1 MVRHLPTLSIV
12 TSVTSLALLLAQ
24 PASAETVTL
33 GIGTQDT
40 TTNTVTAGV
49 VIRQLHL
56 LEKYLPT
63 TDRAASLRMVRHL
76 PTLSIVTSVTSL
88 ALLLA
93 QPASA
98 ETVTL
103 GIGTQDTT
111 TNTVTAGVV
120 IRQLH
125 LLEKYLPKDG
135 KYANIKFELEWQNF
149 TSGPPVTNA
158 MMANKLQIGMMGDYP
173 LIVNGFTFDSNPE
186 SKSRLIGIAAYS
198 LSGSGNGIVVH
209 KDSPYYDLADLKG
222 KVVSVPFG
230 SAAHGMVLKAMQ
242 DRGFAPDFFQLV
254 SQSPEVG
261 STNLQEKKIDAHAD
275 FVPFAELL
283 PFRGFARKIFD
294 GVETNLPTFHGIV
307 VRTDFAEKYPE
318 VVVAYLKALIAANQ
332 WLREDPKRAAEK
344 IQEWT
349 GINKEVVYIFLGPG
363 GNMTTDPTIKPP
375 LIDAATA
382 DVKVLQ
388 NLGRMK
394 EFDPKKW
401 VDDGYIRKAYAEMN
415 LDYDAQVGNTKNYEI
430 SGEDSF
436 CNRPI
441 IDPRKAGEVWV
452 DEVGILPFASA
463 ACTLGA
469 YADYKAKGK
478 KVNVAYVFDT
488 KRGIKLFADQAF
500 FAVGN
505 GDVAP
510 FLLKKDAEAYAV
522 KISGK
527 VLGFDDAVKVTIG
540 GGKT

>member
-1 MVRHLPTLSIV
+1 MVCHLSRLPLAVSI
-12 TSVTSLALLLAQ
+12 
-24 PASAETVTL
+24 
-33 GIGTQDT
+33 
-40 TTNTVTAGV
+40 
-49 VIRQLHL
+49 
-56 LEKYLPT
+56 
-63 TDRAASLRMVRHL
+63 ASLTVF
-76 PTLSIVTSVTSL
+76 L
-88 ALLLA
+88 AH
-93 QPASA
+93 PAFA

-135 KYANIKFELEWQNF
+135 KYADIKFELDWQNF

-173 LIVNGFTFDSNPE
+173 LIVNGFTFESNPE

-222 KVVSVPFG
+222 KLVSVPFG
-230 SAAHGMVLKAMQ
+230 SAAHGMVLKAIQ
-242 DRGFAPDFFQLV
+242 DRGYPADFFQLV
-254 SQSPEVG
+254 SQTPEVG

-318 VVVAYLKALIAANQ
+318 VVVAYLKAVIAANK
-332 WLREDPKRAAEK
+332 WLRDDPKLAAEK

-349 GINKEVVYIFLGPG
+349 GISKEVVYIFMGPS
-363 GNMTTDPTIKPP
+363 GNMTTDPTIKSA
-375 LIDAATA
+375 LIDAAGA

-388 NLGRMK
+388 SLGRMK
-394 EFDPKKW
+394 EFDPNKW
-401 VDDGYIRKAYAEMN
+401 VDDSYIRKAFAEMK
-415 LDYDAQVGNTKNYEI
+415 LDYGAQLGSTKNYEI
-430 SGEDSF
+430 SGEDAF
-436 CNRPI
+436 CKKPI
-441 IDPRKAGEVWV
+441 TDPRRAGEVWV
-452 DEVGILPFASA
+452 DDVGILPFATA

-478 KVNVAYVFDT
+478 KINVTYVFDT
-488 KRGIKLFADQAF
+488 TRGIKLFADQAF

-510 FLLKKDAEAYAV
+510 FLLKKDAEAFAA
-522 KISGK
+522 KTGGK
-527 VLGFDDAVKVTIG
+527 VLSFDEAVKAAVN